1 MARTIHKLTPL
12 AVSKIARPGLYGDG
26 AGLYLQVGP
35 TGGKSWLFR
44 FMLRGRARE
53 MGLGPLHTVNLT
65 EARACANECRKL
77 RLAGKDPI
85 EERDSAEVARRLQA
99 AKSMTFKECAQAYIE
114 THRIGWKNA
123 KHASQ
128 WENTLRDYVY
138 PTIGQLPVA
147 AVDTD
152 LVVKCLSPIWT
163 KKTETATRVRARIE
177 SILDWA
183 TTSKYRQ
190 GENPARWRGHLENL
204 LATPGKVAKKGHH
217 SALPYLEL
225 PAFMAALRAQA
236 GVSARAL
243 EFAVL
248 TATRTSEVIGA
259 TWDEFDLER
268 KLWTVPADR
277 MKAKKEHRVPLS
289 PRAVEVLRVMQE
301 LHGGRGIVFPGV
313 SGKKPL
319 SNMALL
325 MTLRRMER
333 NDITA
338 HGFRST
344 FRDWAAEMTAY
355 PRDVAEMALAHT
367 ISDKVEAAYR
377 RGDLFTKRQ
386 QMMDEWAG
394 YCGQEESK

>member
-1 MARTIHKLTPL
+1 
-12 AVSKIARPGLYGDG
+12 
-26 AGLYLQVGP
+26 
-35 TGGKSWLFR
+35 
-44 FMLRGRARE
+44 
-53 MGLGPLHTVNLT
+53 
-65 EARACANECRKL
+65 
-77 RLAGKDPI
+77 
-85 EERDSAEVARRLQA
+85 
-99 AKSMTFKECAQAYIE
+99 
-114 THRIGWKNA
+114 
-123 KHASQ
+123 
-128 WENTLRDYVY
+128 
-138 PTIGQLPVA
+138 
-147 AVDTD
+147 
-152 LVVKCLSPIWT
+152 
-163 KKTETATRVRARIE
+163 
-177 SILDWA
+177 
-183 TTSKYRQ
+183 
-190 GENPARWRGHLENL
+190 
-204 LATPGKVAKKGHH
+204 
-217 SALPYLEL
+217 
-225 PAFMAALRAQA
+225 MAALRAQA

-268 KLWTVPADR
+268 KLWTVPAER